1 VQTEQNADDAWLSH
15 EAILEMFDA
24 MRRQDDAL
32 RRERERRRELE
43 GQLAEMWRMMEEMRR
58 RLDRV
63 TVCHCEEG
71 EEEGSEVMLD
81 FIDVDNLLE
90 GFDVGEDDEHFD
102 PTNTFR
108 ERDQELDQGNSRR
121 DQTE

>member
-1 VQTEQNADDAWLSH
+1 
-15 EAILEMFDA
+15 MFDA
-24 MRRQDDAL
+24 MRRQNDTL
-32 RRERERRRELE
+32 RGERERRRELE

-90 GFDVGEDDEHFD
+90 GFTVDDDEHFN
-102 PTNTFR
+102 PPRTF
-108 ERDQELDQGNSRR
+108 ERDGPEGDLDQASSRR
-121 DQTE
+121 DQME